1 MSRARSSSLS
11 RTNSA
16 LRSSSAIAVIR
27 SFAALNSASSRS
39 IATSLSAA
47 KHPRPPRAALYALLS
62 LSSSGVG
69 LSLLGCGLLGGGYAP
84 VGESIEPVRRKAW
97 AGVALDV
104 SGLQQFID

>member
-11 RTNSA
+11 RTNTA

-47 KHPRPPRAALYALLS
+47 KHLTPPRPLYTLLS
-62 LSSSGVG
+62 PSRNGVR
-69 LSLLGCGLLGGGYAP
+69 LSLLGCGLLGSAYTP
-84 VGESIEPVRRKAW
+84 VGYSVQPVRRKAW
-97 AGVALDV
+97 AGVVLDV
-104 SGLQQFID
+104 SGLQQLID